1 MSGIY
6 IHIYLGKWER
16 KFFSP
21 IAIYYS
27 ERLLLL
33 PSTLCHHYYAV
44 LFLILPVPTR
54 VFFAVVCGDLTF
66 FLCFRFV
73 SVNRIVCVSTTLS
86 CTVPHATRLSLPVF
100 PLRSIERFL
109 FFFSLFLR
117 LYRGSSQFCW
127 FRNWVLPSLH
137 THPCASVSL
146 ALFST

>member
-27 ERLLLL
+27 ERLLLLL

-73 SVNRIVCVSTTLS
+73 SVNRVVCVSTPLS
-86 CTVPHATRLSLPVF
+86 RPVPHATRFSLPVF
-100 PLRSIERFL
+100 PLRSVES
-109 FFFSLFLR
+109 FFSLFTSLPWQ
-117 LYRGSSQFCW
+117 LS
-127 FRNWVLPSLH
+127 VLLVP
-137 THPCASVSL
+137 
-146 ALFST
+146 